1 MKLPFTNSIEGF
13 VNKYGIIFTMIVMY
27 QGLFGGMVINNEPKI
42 LNKLKNNVL
51 FKYLTLFSIG
61 FTATKD
67 VETTL
72 MGLFIFIIIIHLLRT
87 KKERKNITL
96 SNFI

>member
-1 MKLPFTNSIEGF
+1 MKLPFTNTIEGF
-13 VNKYGIIFTMIVMY
+13 VEKYGIVFTMIVMY
-27 QGLFGGMVINNEPKI
+27 QGLFGGLAMKNEPKI
-42 LNKLKNNVL
+42 LSTLKDNVL
-51 FKYLTLFSIG
+51 FKFFTLFSIG

-72 MGLFIFIIIIHLLRT
+72 MGLFMFIIVIHLLRS
-87 KKERKNITL
+87 KKERKKVTL